1 MNEPERISGKS
12 GYLWITLI
20 LGLPAIT
27 ILPSLL
33 GLFRGGAYFS
43 GCLENIH
50 DQNIYFSFISQA
62 KDGFLFFINAPC
74 SIVHEREYANFTFLA
89 IGWFSRI
96 SGLSMEFSYVLF
108 SYLFGVSVCF
118 CLAGLFLGLIKDQI
132 AAAAGLCAAWMG
144 AGFGVIYKIAFMAQG
159 LSIDKVNMTS
169 VSGDLWM
176 PEMTIWHSAI
186 YSPLF
191 ISSYLMIILIYGGIW
206 LAEKREGILP
216 LAVSAAAVF
225 FLALSHSYDIVPVGM
240 ISFAL
245 MVMFRIEKKVLW
257 KPRVFAGYMLFA
269 AGLLAGTAY
278 QYYVLKHNPG
288 FSIWA
293 DQNVNKSP
301 PFHIIL
307 AGFGFLSLGFIE
319 LALLMAFE
327 RKKMDLAFRFLG
339 FWLVF
344 QTLLL
349 YSPFPFSRRF
359 ILGIIIPL
367 SFFFIL
373 FLMRL
378 WKKSPASRI
387 IAVALFIGTFPTFIY
402 QEAANAGKALSRDQR
417 YFFIGDRISA
427 YRAMSPLGF
436 RDVIMG
442 SLEESNCLLR
452 FTRAQM
458 ACASQQQSSP
468 GAKEALG
475 KILDGDSSGLE
486 EFIRKN
492 RITYIF
498 LDRKAQ
504 AVFISANRAF
514 LSSQNVFYENDGYIV
529 YKVYGYENEK

>member
-1 MNEPERISGKS
+1 MNEPEKSYGKS
-12 GYLWITLI
+12 GYLWILLI

-27 ILPSLL
+27 ILPLLL
-33 GLFRGGAYFS
+33 GLIRGGAYFS

-62 KDGFLFFINAPC
+62 RDGFLLFINAPC
-74 SIVHEREYANFTFLA
+74 SIAHEREYVNFTFLA
-89 IGWFSRI
+89 IGWFSRL
-96 SGLSMEFSYVLF
+96 SGLPMELSYVLF
-108 SYLFGVSVCF
+108 SYFFGVAVCF
-118 CLAGLFLGLIKDQI
+118 CLAGLFLGLIKNQI
-132 AAAAGLCAAWMG
+132 AAALGLCAAWMG
-144 AGFGVIYKIAFMAQG
+144 AGFGVLYKIAFMAKG
-159 LSIDKVNMTS
+159 VSIDKVNMTS

-176 PEMTIWHSAI
+176 PEMTIWHSAL

-191 ISSYLMIILIYGGIW
+191 ISSYLMVILAYGGIW
-206 LAEKREGILP
+206 FAEKRERMFP

-225 FLALSHSYDIVPVGM
+225 YLALSHTYDIVPVAM

-245 MVMFRIEKKVLW
+245 MLMFRIEKKKLW
-257 KPRVFAGYMLFA
+257 KPRLLAGYLLFVV
-269 AGLLAGTAY
+269 GLLGGTAY

-307 AGFGFLSLGFIE
+307 AGFGFLSLGFAE
-319 LALLMAFE
+319 LALLLAYE
-327 RKKMDLAFRFLG
+327 RRKMDLALKFLG

-378 WKKSPASRI
+378 WKKGTAARI
-387 IAVALFIGTFPTFIY
+387 IAVALFLGTLPTFIY
-402 QEAANAGKALSRDQR
+402 QELANAGKAVSRDQR
-417 YFFIGDRISA
+417 YFFAGDRSSA
-427 YRAMSPLGF
+427 YKAMAPLAP

-442 SLEESNCLLR
+442 SLEESNCILR

-468 GAKEALG
+468 GAKEALA
-475 KILDGDSSGLE
+475 KILAGDSSGLDGYL
-486 EFIRKN
+486 RKN
-492 RITYIF
+492 RITHIF
-498 LDRKAQ
+498 LDKKAQ
-504 AVFISANRAF
+504 ALFISSNRSF
-514 LSSQNVFYENDGYIV
+514 LDSQNVFYENGGYIV
-529 YKVYGYENEK
+529 YKVHGYGN